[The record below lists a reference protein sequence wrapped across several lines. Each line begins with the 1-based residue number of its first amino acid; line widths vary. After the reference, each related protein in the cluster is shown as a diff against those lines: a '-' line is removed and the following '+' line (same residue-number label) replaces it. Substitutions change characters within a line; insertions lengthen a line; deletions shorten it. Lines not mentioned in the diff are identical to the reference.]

1 MFIEKRLKSE
11 EYDFDSEVFK
21 EMVVKSLIEL

>member
-11 EYDFDSEVFK
+11 RYGFDSEVFK